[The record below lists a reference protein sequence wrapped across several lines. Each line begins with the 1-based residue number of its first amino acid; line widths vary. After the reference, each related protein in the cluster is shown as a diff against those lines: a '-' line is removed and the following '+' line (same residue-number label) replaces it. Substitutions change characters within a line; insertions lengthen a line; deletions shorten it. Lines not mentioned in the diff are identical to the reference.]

1 VPFAFE
7 LHPKLQKVRKKRML
21 PQAVLH
27 DELGLELDRII
38 QELSSKIGLGQMSG
52 FEEVC
57 EAADRVLS
65 GKHAELPISAT
76 AGLRLS
82 A

>member
-1 VPFAFE
+1 
-7 LHPKLQKVRKKRML
+7 ML
-21 PQAVLH
+21 PQALLQ

-38 QELSSKIGLGQMSG
+38 QDLSSKIGLGQMSG

-57 EAADRVLS
+57 EAAERVLS
-65 GKHAELPISAT
+65 YQPAESVSAPVGLP
-76 AGLRLS
+76 LS

>member
-1 VPFAFE
+1 
-7 LHPKLQKVRKKRML
+7 ML
-21 PQAVLH
+21 PQALLQ

-38 QELSSKIGLGQMSG
+38 QDLSSKIGLGHMSG

-57 EAADRVLS
+57 EATDRVLS
-65 GKHAELPISAT
+65 YQHAEPISA
-76 AGLRLS
+76 AEGLRLT

>member
-1 VPFAFE
+1 
-7 LHPKLQKVRKKRML
+7 ML

-38 QELSSKIGLGQMSG
+38 QELSSKIGLGRMSG

-65 GKHAELPISAT
+65 YQPAETPVSADL
-76 AGLRLS
+76 GLRLS